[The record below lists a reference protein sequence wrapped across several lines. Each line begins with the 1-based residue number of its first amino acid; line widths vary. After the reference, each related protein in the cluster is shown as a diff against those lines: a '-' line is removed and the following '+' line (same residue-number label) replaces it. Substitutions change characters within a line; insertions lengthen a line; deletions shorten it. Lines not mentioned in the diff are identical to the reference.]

1 MAYRAEALRLLA
13 AILIG
18 KTSADHEEDF
28 ALSPCLTFRAALGS
42 LLAMLRTSGWHFA
55 RLWSLALRRLI
66 AACVVLSMVAAPVAA
81 GLVTHHSD
89 DLDSPAFAAAVS
101 GAEVALP
108 LAAAKDVAVDSAK
121 SGAAAQ
127 TKHVVPSADHDCH
140 GCAAVLLPAADATRL
155 AEVVAVT
162 GTTIPALGSGR
173 AVPADPRP
181 PRA

>member
-1 MAYRAEALRLLA
+1 
-13 AILIG
+13 
-18 KTSADHEEDF
+18 
-28 ALSPCLTFRAALGS
+28 
-42 LLAMLRTSGWHFA
+42 MLPTSGWHFA

-66 AACVVLSMVAAPVAA
+66 AACVVLSMVAAPVTA

-89 DLDSPAFAAAVS
+89 DLDSPAFAAAVA
-101 GAEVALP
+101 GAEAALP

-121 SGAAAQ
+121 NGDAQ